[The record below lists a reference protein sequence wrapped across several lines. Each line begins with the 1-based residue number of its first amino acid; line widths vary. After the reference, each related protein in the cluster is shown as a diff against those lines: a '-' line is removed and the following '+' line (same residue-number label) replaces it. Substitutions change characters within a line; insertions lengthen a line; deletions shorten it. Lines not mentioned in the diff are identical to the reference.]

1 MTVSLPRNAALGGS
15 LAVVAALALSAC
27 GAAPDNASTKTKDGK
42 NAATATSA
50 ADFGG
55 LDALAKAAKKEG
67 TLHIIAVPR
76 DWANYGAAIDGFQKK
91 YGIKIEDESPDG
103 TSQDEIN
110 AVTSRKGQDRAP
122 DVLDLGSSF
131 ALSAAQQG
139 LVAPYKVASYTDIP
153 EGQKDPQARWFNDYG
168 GYISIGCDA
177 KRVKTCPTSFKD
189 LLKPQY
195 KGQVALN
202 GNPTKSGSAFGG
214 VYAAALANGGSFDNI
229 QPGLDFFGKLKK
241 NGNYTPVESTPATVE
256 KGETPISIDWDY
268 LNAGYADEF
277 KSKGVDWK
285 VSIPSDGQYAQYYSQ
300 AINKDA
306 PHPAAA
312 RPLQRRGPEPVAQ
325 GLRPPG
331 PDGRDGEGRHPR
343 QDGRRQAAEG
353 HRHAVL
359 PDRGP
364 AEQGQDGHRS
374 GLGEG
379 RLRMT
384 AALPRADVAP
394 VASAKRRRRAPGWLA
409 VVPLL
414 VFTAIAFGLPAVA
427 ILDGAFTVKDPTTG
441 ATSYTTENLTTSL
454 QGPYLTALV
463 GSVKLSAISA
473 ALGAL
478 LGLPLA
484 QAVVSSRSRALR
496 EAVLT
501 ASGVLANFGGV
512 PLAFAFVATLGNA
525 GVLTV
530 HLGLKDSGWDLYSF
544 WGLVLVYLYFLI
556 PLMVLTITSVSYTHL

>member
-1 MTVSLPRNAALGGS
+1 MTVSPPRNAVLGGS

-27 GAAPDNASTKTKDGK
+27 GAAPDNASSTADGK
-42 NAATATSA
+42 NAATATSV

-55 LDALAKAAKKEG
+55 MDALVKAAKKEG
-67 TLHIIAVPR
+67 TLHAIALPR
-76 DWANYGAAIDGFQKK
+76 DWANYGALIDGFTKK
-91 YGIKIEDESPDG
+91 YGIKITDENPDG
-103 TSQDEIN
+103 SSQDEIN

-139 LVAPYKVASYTDIP
+139 LLAPYKVAAFDQIP
-153 EGQKDPQARWFNDYG
+153 EGQKDPKGQWFNDYG

-177 KRVKTCPTSFKD
+177 KRVKTCPTTFAD

-214 VYAAALANGGSFDNI
+214 VYAAALANKGSFDDI

-312 RPLQRRGPEPVAQ
+312 RLWQEYLYSAEGQNLWLKGYARPALMTSMESAGTLDKTAAAKLPQVTGTPSFPTEDQQSKAKTVIAQ
-325 GLRPPG
+325 GW
-331 PDGRDGEGRHPR
+331 
-343 QDGRRQAAEG
+343 AK
-353 HRHAVL
+353 AV
-359 PDRGP
+359 
-364 AEQGQDGHRS
+364 S
-374 GLGEG
+374 G
-379 RLRMT
+379 
-384 AALPRADVAP
+384 
-394 VASAKRRRRAPGWLA
+394 
-409 VVPLL
+409 
-414 VFTAIAFGLPAVA
+414 
-427 ILDGAFTVKDPTTG
+427 
-441 ATSYTTENLTTSL
+441 
-454 QGPYLTALV
+454 
-463 GSVKLSAISA
+463 
-473 ALGAL
+473 
-478 LGLPLA
+478 
-484 QAVVSSRSRALR
+484 
-496 EAVLT
+496 
-501 ASGVLANFGGV
+501 
-512 PLAFAFVATLGNA
+512 
-525 GVLTV
+525 
-530 HLGLKDSGWDLYSF
+530 
-544 WGLVLVYLYFLI
+544 
-556 PLMVLTITSVSYTHL
+556 